1 MSRRTYLIII
11 AHTHAC
17 TLCRGRLLNDPE
29 ATLAGHALSDD
40 EKTILS
46 ELKSESYLTPD
57 TLTRATSISN
67 AELEAYRDE
76 GVVRLRHI

>member
-1 MSRRTYLIII
+1 MSRRAYMIIV

-17 TLCRGRLLNDPE
+17 TACRNRLLNDPA
-29 ATLAGHALSDD
+29 ATLAGYSLSDG
-40 EKTILS
+40 EKAILS
-46 ELKSESYLTPD
+46 ELKSENYLTPD
-57 TLTRATSISN
+57 TLTRATGISN

>member
-1 MSRRTYLIII
+1 MIII

-17 TLCRGRLLNDPE
+17 TLCRSRLLNDPE
-29 ATLAGHALSDD
+29 ATLAGHSLTND

-46 ELKSESYLTPD
+46 ELKTENYLTPD
-57 TLTRATSISN
+57 TLTRATGITGP
-67 AELEAYRDE
+67 ELEAYQDE

>member
-1 MSRRTYLIII
+1 MSRRSYMIVI

-17 TLCRGRLLNDPE
+17 TLCRTRLLDDPE
-29 ATLAGHALSDD
+29 SALAGHSLTEDERAILSD
-40 EKTILS
+40 
-46 ELKSESYLTPD
+46 LKPEDYLTPD
-57 TLTRATSISN
+57 SLTRATGITG

>member
-1 MSRRTYLIII
+1 MIII

-17 TLCRGRLLNDPE
+17 APCRTRLLNDPG
-29 ATLAGHALSDD
+29 AALAGHSLTDD

-46 ELKSESYLTPD
+46 ELKTESYLTPD
-57 TLTRATSISN
+57 ALTRATGITG
-67 AELEAYRDE
+67 AELEAYQDE